1 MSAHGSSSLRDSAPR
16 IVRETF
22 ERLAPAERTLGAR
35 LLATRFLERCADA
48 AEAGDWSETA
58 VWARSACERYG
69 EALPVRQVLAGA
81 IDRVATAFAGDGDGA
96 AALAFERVRAE
107 LAGAFAPD
115 SAARRAP
122 GDPALD
128 AIDVALDALLQRLD
142 RNDPLTAE
150 HSRAVSA
157 WCARLGE
164 RLGESRE
171 GIAHLARSGLIHDVG
186 KVQTPLAILIAPRA
200 LTDDEMQTMR
210 RHTLDGEAIVRE
222 HALAARFA
230 GVVRSHHERF
240 DGRGYPD
247 GLRGEAIPRDARIV
261 SVADA
266 FNAMIGRRP
275 YRPPLTPFAALEEL
289 VHGRS
294 TQFDPDVV
302 DAMIAIVS
310 DHA

>member
-1 MSAHGSSSLRDSAPR
+1 VATVEQARPRRVAPLRLG
-16 IVRETF
+16 IVG
-22 ERLAPAERTLGAR
+22 LGAVAQAVHLPLVAKHPDLFR
-35 LLATRFLERCADA
+35 P
-48 AEAGDWSETA
+48 TA
-58 VWARSACERYG
+58 LCDLSA
-69 EALPVRQVLAGA
+69 
-81 IDRVATAFAGDGDGA
+81 
-96 AALAFERVRAE
+96 
-107 LAGAFAPD
+107 
-115 SAARRAP
+115 SA
-122 GDPALD
+122 
-128 AIDVALDALLQRLD
+128 
-142 RNDPLTAE
+142 
-150 HSRAVSA
+150 
-157 WCARLGE
+157 CARLGE